1 MFKKSRFGGPLEEQ
15 DAKWDQT
22 VLESEWHNFYHFY
35 GSLWRQLS
43 SKKSLL
49 VIGKSSELFF
59 NTLTAVQ
66 KYSLLNRDNLTQP
79 TQMQLSLKGKT
90 FS

>member
-1 MFKKSRFGGPLEEQ
+1 MFKKSCFGGPLEEQ

-35 GSLWRQLS
+35 WSLWRQLS

-49 VIGKSSELFF
+49 VIGRILGLFF
-59 NTLTAVQ
+59 NILTAAQ
-66 KYSLLNRDNLTQP
+66 KYSLLKRDSLTQP
-79 TQMQLSLKGKT
+79 IEM
-90 FS
+90 